1 MRTNPRPFPS
11 PKTHSGNYI
20 DPLFAGYWRLPDLL
34 EASPVPGTPNPRC
47 IAINQL
53 FIDVNHRH
61 QNLDAFIRAMI
72 HSRDTALKFTDA
84 VSQGVEIKLYIEDV
98 LRERFEETFH
108 ENHIDPDKDVLWFRA
123 PPLEKTNNGVWAG
136 FGKKLIPYW
145 DERFADYDWVV
156 VWDADIFFQ
165 PLPNTMFEKLLNLEF
180 RNIGYIYS
188 KVIQRSKYGDM
199 FDSVLNRALAKTG
212 ITRQALYEMMDIND
226 DRFTMIKPSGCL
238 WAYPAKHF
246 HKEHQDFIEWIRQYG
261 PYFGDDEL
269 IADHWSHKF
278 GLDIESLHKHLDIA
292 INSIMYYIIANGRP
306 IGNILHG
313 RIDLREEAQL
323 HNLLKI

>member
-11 PKTHSGNYI
+11 PETHSGNYI

-34 EASPVPGTPNPRC
+34 EPSPAPRTPNPRC

-72 HSRDTALKFTDA
+72 HSRDTALKHTDA

-98 LRERFEETFH
+98 LRERFEKTFH
-108 ENHIDPDKDVLWFRA
+108 ENHIDPDKDVLWFNA
-123 PPLEKTNNGVWAG
+123 PPLEHTNNGVWAG

-145 DERFADYDWVV
+145 DERFADYDWVII
-156 VWDADIFFQ
+156 WDADIFFQ

-188 KVIQRSKYGDM
+188 KVILRSKYGII
-199 FDSVLNRALAKTG
+199 FDSVLNRALEKTG

-226 DRFTMIKPSGCL
+226 DRFTMVKPSGCL
-238 WAYPAKHF
+238 WAYPAQHF
-246 HKEHQDFIEWIRQYG
+246 HNQHQDFIKWMRQYG

-269 IADHWSHKF
+269 IADHWSAKF
-278 GLDIESLHKHLDIA
+278 RLNIESLHKHLGIA
-292 INSIMYYIIANGRP
+292 VNSILYYIIANGRP

-313 RIDLREEAQL
+313 RIDLREEEQL